1 MKKIWGVLFLGLFLC
16 NNSFAQMLSVTTGG
30 TIAAA
35 SDIVDDADID
45 NQGEAIHKTAA
56 TQNNTVIG
64 MQESANITLTTAL
77 PAGTASTTE
86 ETNAGRDFSS
96 LATDAI
102 AVGTIVNSYVIFLM
116 PQSGSKNL
124 RDPVVTFQFDP
135 GEKVINVYDNAIK
148 DIDDTAPAAFE
159 QIENAD
165 WDYDEAMVGV
175 AGVEIESGSDTVTMT
190 TGTDAVGGTIS
201 VGFSAGTTGDF
212 VRVVTLVQTTLKF
225 SENTK
230 SMIRSQSITS
240 RAIIRQ
246 SINQVQERMEFTRN
260 LKENISQQ
268 NIKVGIDVN
277 NNQANNLLNNLSDK
291 TTNYSGEW
299 FHNFAVW
306 SAGSIGSGKVEK
318 TTDILGENT
327 YNNNTLT
334 LGIDKKTKNNNTFG
348 IAATRVKRDTEIGSS
363 VIYIDTFAKNITT
376 YANINFNEKNS
387 LDILFGAG
395 ELENDIVRNLS
406 TTSNTVLR
414 EGYQLFSSLKYT
426 KNELFNNNDKKIKK
440 IKKNKKNK
448 QTDFNLVKF
457 DLHLIQNEYPK
468 ILEKFDVDFDK
479 IYLYETYIEL
489 FSKLDKKNMYPLLA
503 FLPITAYVISDEGED
518 FVYVNEDVKP
528 NNPIPINR
536 IEKAKNNVVS
546 SLYSK
551 IDLGY
556 TALDDYTEKGSTS
569 LLVFNKQYVKSGTL
583 ALGTSLSKKYKLPQ
597 GFVEPFGRFELGGNF
612 IHNSDNDSYYT
623 NNSEVTTY
631 KVDEEERTHIRAGT
645 GFKANLRN
653 DLEVNLAYDYYK
665 EMGTKPIN
673 ISSYENTL
681 NFTIKKYLNK
691 N

>member
-1 MKKIWGVLFLGLFLC
+1 
-16 NNSFAQMLSVTTGG
+16 MLSVTTGG
-30 TIAAA
+30 HIAAA
-35 SDIVDDADID
+35 SEVEDTID
-45 NQGEAIHKTAA
+45 NQGA
-56 TQNNTVIG
+56 TLISSETIQNSKVVG
-64 MQESANITLTTAL
+64 FQESSNITLTTAL
-77 PAGTASTTE
+77 PAGTVRGNFST
-86 ETNAGRDFSS
+86 

-102 AVGTIVNSYVIFLM
+102 AVGTIVNSYIIFLM
-116 PQSGSKNL
+116 PRADEDQVDH
-124 RDPVVTFQFDP
+124 RDPTITFQFDP
-135 GEKVINVYDNAIK
+135 GEKVINVYDDAIN
-148 DIDDTAPAAFE
+148 DIDSSADSAFE
-159 QIENAD
+159 QIEMAGKT
-165 WDYDEAMVGV
+165 YAAMGGVGGFELS
-175 AGVEIESGSDTVTMT
+175 AGNDTVAAT
-190 TGTDAVGGTIS
+190 TGTDSVGGTVT
-201 VGFSAGTTGDF
+201 VGAFAGPTGDF
-212 VRVVTLVQTTLKF
+212 VRVITQVQTSLKF

-277 NNQANNLLNNLSDK
+277 SNQANNLLNNLSDK
-291 TTNYSGEW
+291 TLNHSGEW

-306 SAGSIGSGKVEK
+306 SAGSIGTGVVEE
-318 TTDILGENT
+318 TADILGENI
-327 YNNNTLT
+327 YNNNTVT
-334 LGIDKKTKNNNTFG
+334 VGIDKKTKNNNTFG
-348 IAATRVKRDTEIGSS
+348 IATTRVKRDTEIGSS

-406 TTSNTVLR
+406 TTSNTALR

-426 KNELFNNNDKKIKK
+426 KNELFNNNDKKN
-440 IKKNKKNK
+440 KKNKKNK

-612 IHNSDNDSYYT
+612 IYNSDNDSYYT

-653 DLEVNLAYDYYK
+653 DLEANLAYDYYK

-673 ISSYENTL
+673 ISSYENAL